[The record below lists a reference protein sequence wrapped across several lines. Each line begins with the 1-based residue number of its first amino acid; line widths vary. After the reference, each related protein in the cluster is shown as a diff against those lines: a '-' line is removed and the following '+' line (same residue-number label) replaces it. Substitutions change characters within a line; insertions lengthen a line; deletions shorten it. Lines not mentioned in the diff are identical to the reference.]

1 MTCRFSRGP
10 YTGREIW
17 MDKEQNTYDKWI
29 AEGYDYFAVVGPV
42 KFSIKALSEK
52 TGLSRTSFHYY
63 FSSKEEFFDL
73 LIEEH
78 YHQVTQFNLAI
89 RERKIVSPEDLGKL
103 LNEYAVGV
111 RFQYR
116 LFLFR
121 HIDRYNQ
128 AYVKGHEINLRNGLM
143 EWLMNQLGVS
153 LPLDQARRVY
163 YMLTDVF
170 YTRLN
175 SMERK
180 EGLVNDYGELLIQ
193 TISDFKLLIGHQ

>member
-1 MTCRFSRGP
+1 MEETKQKDI
-10 YTGREIW
+10 TE
-17 MDKEQNTYDKWI
+17 KWI
-29 AEGYDYFAVVGPV
+29 LEGYKYFAETGPEQ
-42 KFSIKALSEK
+42 FSINVLSK
-52 TGLSRTSFHYY
+52 RTNLSRTSFHYY

-78 YHQVTQFNLAI
+78 YHQVEQFNVAI
-89 RERKIVSPEDLGKL
+89 RERNIVSAEVLAKL

-111 RFQYR
+111 RFHYR

-121 HIDRYNQ
+121 HIDRYNK
-128 AYVKGHEINLRNGLM
+128 AYIKGHEINLSNGLM
-143 EWLMNQLGVS
+143 EWLMNQLGMS
-153 LPLDQARRVY
+153 LPSDNARRVY

-180 EGLVNDYGELLIQ
+180 DGQVKDYGELLLQ
-193 TISDFKLLIGHQ
+193 TISDFKLLIDRH

>member
-1 MTCRFSRGP
+1 MN
-10 YTGREIW
+10 
-17 MDKEQNTYDKWI
+17 KEPNTYDKWI
-29 AEGYDYFAVVGPV
+29 AEGYDYFAEVGPA
-42 KFSIKALSEK
+42 KFSIKKLSEK

-63 FSSKEEFFDL
+63 FASKEEFFDL

-78 YHQVTQFNLAI
+78 YHQVTQFNQAI
-89 RERKIVSPEDLGKL
+89 RDRKIVSPEDLGKL

-121 HIDRYNQ
+121 HIDRFNQ
-128 AYVKGHEINLRNGLM
+128 AYIKGHEINLRNGLA

-153 LPLDQARRVY
+153 FPLDQARRVY

-170 YTRLN
+170 YTRFN
-175 SMERK
+175 SLVRK
-180 EGLVNDYGELLIQ
+180 GSLINDYSALFVE
-193 TISDFKLLIGHQ
+193 TISDFKLLIERQ